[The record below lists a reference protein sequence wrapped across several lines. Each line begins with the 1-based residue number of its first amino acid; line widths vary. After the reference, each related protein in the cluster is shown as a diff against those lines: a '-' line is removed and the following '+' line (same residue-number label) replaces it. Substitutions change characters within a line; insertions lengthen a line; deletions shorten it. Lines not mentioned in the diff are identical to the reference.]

1 MAVNAVTRHLQV
13 LNQDLLADVQRV
25 VAADSDIRASPVPW
39 YLLGKL
45 VNHLNGHFQVRP
57 RVVFG
62 QDGEDAQATAQAVR
76 SIAAAVK
83 ALIEA
88 LSKEEELA
96 QNLSAF
102 SIVTMETDGDV
113 ETAARFVFL
122 DCISQRVV
130 AHRATGQ
137 RWVVE
142 VDGAVAE
149 QRSGDDTP
157 SGSVALRRPFD
168 LTQRQHFTKTRTRA
182 ARAASALFSSSTRT
196 AACPSGIG
204 GG

>member
-1 MAVNAVTRHLQV
+1 MAVNAVTRQLYHLIQNLV
-13 LNQDLLADVQRV
+13 ADVQRV
-25 VAADSDIRASPVPW
+25 RSADSDIRALPVPW
-39 YLLGKL
+39 FLLVKL

-88 LSKEEELA
+88 LSKEEELE

-102 SIVTMETDGDV
+102 MFVTMETDGDA

-130 AHRATGQ
+130 AHRAAGQ
-137 RWVVE
+137 R
-142 VDGAVAE
+142 
-149 QRSGDDTP
+149 
-157 SGSVALRRPFD
+157 
-168 LTQRQHFTKTRTRA
+168 
-182 ARAASALFSSSTRT
+182 
-196 AACPSGIG
+196 
-204 GG
+204 